1 MPRLKSVDLN
11 RDCGGSSVKRFARVD
26 AMFLLPVE
34 KRWEIA
40 KTFTKEEQEYSVRVQ
55 KRMLYA
61 EARAAAADGGEEDA
75 WMPTETLGDSDDGTV

>member
-1 MPRLKSVDLN
+1 MPRQKSVDLN
-11 RDCGGSSVKRFARVD
+11 GDCGGSSAKRFARVD

-40 KTFTKEEQEYSVRVQ
+40 KTFTKEEREYSVKVQ

-61 EARAAAADGGEEDA
+61 EARAAMDGGEDET
-75 WMPTETLGDSDDGTV
+75 WMPADTLGDSDDGTI